1 MSNFSFLS
9 PSWPMLAELGDLAEK
24 NLFID
29 PNTSLIKLRMFGEI
43 MAKYLLSYENYQDP
57 IDGKQ
62 ISRLNLLNSKG
73 AVPEILIPLFH
84 SLRIT
89 GNKATHEVYGTLEEA
104 QTHLQLAYRL
114 GVWFNQTYGER
125 ESVPQ
130 DFILPAQPLDGTGRV
145 ADLKKELRQRAVQME
160 ALQDRL
166 QSELETLKTL
176 EANEKTKTARRKL
189 SASAVNIM
197 NLTEGETRL
206 LIDQQLN
213 AAGWMANTQILRYAK
228 GIRPEKGT
236 CKAISEWPTT
246 SGPADYALFVG
257 MDLVGIVEAK
267 KKARDVVSD
276 LRQSKRYAR
285 DVEIKGQEYF
295 AGGPWDEYKV
305 PFLFATNGRPY
316 LKQLEQKSGIWFLDA
331 RRSVNHPR
339 PLQAWYTPQGII
351 ELLKQDQKVA
361 ESKLK
366 REPFDYLG
374 LRDYQI
380 NAVKKIEAA
389 LKKGKREML
398 LAMATGTGKTL
409 TAIGLIYRLIKTGR
423 FRRILF
429 LVDRNALGEQAEDK
443 FKETRLEDLQT
454 FDQIFD
460 LKGVKAVIPEETTRA
475 HISTVQGMI
484 RRIMFN
490 VNDDAIPTVD
500 QYDCIVVDEAHRGY
514 TLDKELGEVE
524 LLYRDEKDYIS
535 KYRKVLEC
543 FDAVKIGLTAT
554 PAPHTIEIFGK
565 PVFTYSYREAVIDDW
580 LVDHEPPH
588 QIETKLKKE
597 GISWKKGDTVP
608 VYDPVTG
615 RINNIEA
622 IPDDL
627 TLEIEHFNKLVITE
641 KFNRTVAKV
650 LIRELDP
657 YGEEKTL
664 IFATTDDHADLVVNI
679 LKQEFKKA
687 IGAVDD
693 DAISKITGSIDK
705 PLEMILKFKNEK
717 FPTIAVTVDLLTTGI
732 DVHEICNLVFIRRV
746 RSRILYEQMLG
757 RATRRCDRIK
767 KDHFNIYDAVGLY
780 EALKPVTNMK
790 AVAPGPKITLQQLAE
805 EIFSKESEAYQEHII
820 EQLIVKLQRKVRSIS
835 EKENEAFE
843 TLSGGETLR
852 QFIES
857 LKGKDFKRISGI
869 IKGKQNLLAFLDEN
883 RYQPHKQF
891 ISDHEDELVSHK
903 RGYGKGEKPEDYL
916 NEFKA
921 FIMDNMNKIPA
932 LTLVCQR
939 PRELTRQTLKELKLA
954 LDQHGYTEPNLRTA
968 WREWK
973 NEDIAADIISFIR
986 RQALGDPLES
996 HEDRIRQ
1003 AMKKIYGLRKW
1014 TKIQSKWL
1022 QRIEKQLIA
1031 ETVFERDDFDKGA
1044 FKDHGGF
1051 DRLNKIFQGRLHE
1064 TLNEIN
1070 AALYPDQE
1078 KYA

>member
-1 MSNFSFLS
+1 MSNFDSLS
-9 PSWPMLAELGDLAEK
+9 PSWPVLADLGNLAEK
-24 NLFID
+24 NLYLD
-29 PNTSLIKLRMFGEI
+29 PNTSLIKLRMFGELL
-43 MAKYLLSYENYQDP
+43 AKYLLSYEKYEDP
-57 IDGKQ
+57 IGGKQ
-62 ISRLNLLNSKG
+62 ISRLNLLNSKR
-73 AVPEILIPLFH
+73 VIPERLIPLFH

-104 QTHLQLAYRL
+104 QTHLQLAHRL
-114 GVWFNQTYGER
+114 GVWFRQTYGEGK
-125 ESVPQ
+125 SAPK
-130 DFILPAQPLDGTGRV
+130 DFILPEQPLDDTGQL
-145 ADLKKELRQRAVQME
+145 AALKEEFHQRSVQIEE
-160 ALQDRL
+160 AQDRL
-166 QSELETLKTL
+166 QSELETLKAL
-176 EANEKTKTARRKL
+176 EVSEKTKAARRKL
-189 SASAVNIM
+189 SARAVNVM
-197 NLTEGETRL
+197 NLTEAETRH

-213 AAGWMANTQILRYAK
+213 AARWMADTKNLRYAK
-228 GIRPEKGT
+228 GARPEKGT
-236 CKAISEWPTT
+236 YKAISEWPTT

-267 KKARDVVSD
+267 KKAKDVVSD
-276 LRQSKRYAR
+276 LLQAKRYAK
-285 DVEIKGQEYF
+285 DVQIKGEEHF
-295 AGGPWDEYKV
+295 VGGPWGEYKV

-316 LKQLEQKSGIWFLDA
+316 LKQLEQKSGIWFLDG
-331 RRSVNHPR
+331 RSPVNHPR

-351 ELLKQDQKVA
+351 EQLKQNQKVA
-361 ESKLK
+361 EAKLK
-366 REPFDYLG
+366 KEPFDYLG

-380 NAVKKIEAA
+380 RAVNKIEAA
-389 LKKGKREML
+389 LEKGNRKML
-398 LAMATGTGKTL
+398 IAMATGTGKTL
-409 TAIGLIYRLIKTGR
+409 TAIGLIYRMIKTGR

-460 LKGVKAVIPEETTRA
+460 LKGVKATILEETTRV

-484 RRIMFN
+484 HRIMFN

-524 LLYRDEKDYIS
+524 ILYHDEKDYIS
-535 KYRKVLEC
+535 KYRKVLEY

-597 GISWKKGDTVP
+597 GISWQKGDTVP
-608 VYDPVTG
+608 VYDPATG
-615 RINNIEA
+615 RITNIEA

-641 KFNRTVAKV
+641 NFNRTVAKE

-664 IFATTDDHADLVVNI
+664 IFATTDDHADLVVEI
-679 LKQEFKKA
+679 LKKEFKKA

-693 DAISKITGSIDK
+693 DAIAKITGSIDK

-780 EALKPVTNMK
+780 EALEPVTNMK
-790 AVAPGPKITLQQLAE
+790 AVAPGPKITLQQLAQK
-805 EIFSKESEAYQEHII
+805 IFSKESETYQEYVI
-820 EQLIVKLQRKVRSIS
+820 EQLIVKLQRKAKSIG
-835 EKENEAFE
+835 EQENEAFE
-843 TLSGGETLR
+843 ILSGGETLH

-857 LKGKDFKRISGI
+857 LKGKDFKRIRGI
-869 IKGKQNLLAFLDEN
+869 IKGKQSLLTFLDEN
-883 RYQPHKQF
+883 RYRPQKQL

-921 FIMDNMNKIPA
+921 FIIDNMNKIPA
-932 LTLVCQR
+932 LTLVCRR
-939 PRELTRQTLKELKLA
+939 PRELTRQALKELKLA

-986 RQALGDPLES
+986 RQALGDPLVS

-1014 TKIQSKWL
+1014 TKIQLKWL
-1022 QRIEKQLIA
+1022 KRIEKQLIA
-1031 ETVFERDDFDKGA
+1031 ETVFEQDDFDKGA

-1051 DRLNKIFQGRLHE
+1051 DRLNKIFQGRLQE

-1070 AALYPDQE
+1070 TALYPDQE